1 MLRKEKTTSRIEDE
15 IFSDLGIKGISRY
28 KTKRR
33 IIKENIYKFTYVH
46 FNAINTQN
54 TKPNKP

>member
-1 MLRKEKTTSRIEDE
+1 MRMLTKREDE
-15 IFSDLGIKGISRY
+15 IFSNLEIKGFSRY

-54 TKPNKP
+54 TKLNKP

>member
-46 FNAINTQN
+46 FNAIITQN
-54 TKPNKP
+54 TKPNTP